1 MREKA
6 RILFVDDEKRV
17 LNAMRG
23 LFRREYELFL
33 TSEGAEAIRIASENA
48 IDVIVADQRMPGMT
62 GIEVLEQIKK
72 RSPRTVRILLT
83 GYADSG
89 AVEGSINLGEVF
101 RFLSKPCPPN
111 VLRET
116 LSLAISAARTRPV
129 MTAAPR
135 EAVATPQPRPQPDV
149 VAAGS
154 PQPAT
159 RSAAAPTA
167 TAPVVEPETAATSTL
182 GDDEQTQ
189 PNLPILDGSQIAA
202 SPDRSAGHWQSVT
215 NVVMSEDTV
224 EEDHGHPGLPSST
237 LGLEDITVVVFT
249 VDSEFAA
256 DVIRAV
262 STDRKMT
269 LATTLVK
276 VAQFIEQESAGVL
289 VTDFTT
295 DKTML
300 QKIISALKKHMPEL
314 VTIVVSDG
322 RDTTDMINLI
332 NYGQVFRYV
341 LKPVEP
347 ADLRRQINAA
357 IVRHLYLLNNPES
370 AKRHE
375 VELAPDSGETTNTVN
390 EFVSRIRLGRASG
403 DDSSGS
409 PH

>member
-101 RFLSKPCPPN
+101 RFLSKPCPPS

-116 LSLAISAARTRPV
+116 LSLAISAARTRPEI
-129 MTAAPR
+129 TAAPP
-135 EAVATPQPRPQPDV
+135 EAVATPKPVPQPD
-149 VAAGS
+149 AAAARS
-154 PQPAT
+154 PQPA
-159 RSAAAPTA
+159 A
-167 TAPVVEPETAATSTL
+167 TVPAVEPVTAATTTL

-189 PNLPILDGSQIAA
+189 PNLPILDGSPIAA
-202 SPDRSAGHWQSVT
+202 SSDRSAGHWQSVT

-224 EEDHGHPGLPSST
+224 EEDQGHLGLTSST

-256 DVIRAV
+256 NVIRAV
-262 STDRKMT
+262 STDRKMM

-295 DKTML
+295 DKAML
-300 QKIISALKKHMPEL
+300 QKIISALKKHMPGL

-341 LKPVEP
+341 LKPVDP
-347 ADLRRQINAA
+347 GDLRRQINAA

-375 VELAPDSGETTNTVN
+375 VEVVPDSGETTNTVN
-390 EFVSRIRLGRASG
+390 EFVKRIRLRRVSG
-403 DDSSGS
+403 DDPSGS
-409 PH
+409 TH